1 MRETI
6 AAGLTGLLLIVQML
20 LASVVQAA
28 GVPTD
33 AVLIIDSSGSMKRTD
48 PNRLRVPAAK
58 LFSTLLGNED
68 RLGVISFS
76 DAGYPVVHLTPTDD
90 AHRQKIEQGIEKV
103 SARGAYTNLH
113 AALAKGLEMLEKESR
128 PERRRLLLLFSDG
141 KMDTGDAER
150 DERLAAEL
158 FSELVPRLREAG
170 IRLYTIAFTEASDL
184 ELMDRLARATGG
196 ISRLASNDR
205 RLHEVFS
212 AIFETAKQPDM
223 LPIENGEF
231 LVDDAVSEFTVVASK
246 ARPDVHI
253 VLEMP
258 DGRRI
263 AAVNAGRAVRWF
275 QSDLFD
281 MITVKGPPPGI
292 WKLLAADAQGTNR
305 AYIVTDLGLEARMDP
320 ETPQQDGVLT
330 ISAWLKQGDARL
342 TQPAILAAT
351 GFSARLVPSE
361 GEARIV
367 PLADSGVS
375 GDEEAGDARFANQI
389 RLATSGPH
397 EVRVIAVGKTFRRE
411 KVLHFD
417 AAPAPEAPASS
428 MAAPDAEEGE
438 RPPVEPLPEPR
449 SETAAEAT
457 DNEATETAESPA
469 GDPGPVQEETLLP
482 EETEEPPSLWTILAT
497 FLVINLVISGGVFG
511 WLRWRNRR
519 RGESAEPDPADLS
532 WLDEASPETAATDDE
547 AGEDAADGGSAE
559 ASASDGD
566 SAIGND
572 EKNPDESNDAR
583 EEGTETTGPESE
595 TVRGNAA

>member
-572 EKNPDESNDAR
+572 EKNPDESTDAR

>member
-1 MRETI
+1 
-6 AAGLTGLLLIVQML
+6 ML

-281 MITVKGPPPGI
+281 MITVKGPPPGT
-292 WKLLAADAQGTNR
+292 WKLLAADARGTNR

-375 GDEEAGDARFANQI
+375 GDEEAGDACFANQI

-397 EVRVIAVGKTFRRE
+397 EVRVLAVGKTFRRE

-417 AAPAPEAPASS
+417 AAPVPEAPASS
-428 MAAPDAEEGE
+428 TASPDAKGAE
-438 RPPVEPLPEPR
+438 RPPAEPIPEPR
-449 SETAAEAT
+449 SETAAEASNLET
-457 DNEATETAESPA
+457 TKTEESPA
-469 GDPGPVQEETLLP
+469 GDPAPVQEETLLP
-482 EETEEPPSLWTILAT
+482 EEAEEPPSLWSILTT

-519 RGESAEPDPADLS
+519 RGDSAEPDPADLS
-532 WLDEASPETAATDDE
+532 WLDEESPETAAAHDE
-547 AGEDAADGGSAE
+547 AGDDTADGGSAE
-559 ASASDGD
+559 ASAAEGD
-566 SAIGND
+566 SAIEND
-572 EKNPDESNDAR
+572 EKNPDESDESSDAR
-583 EEGTETTGPESE
+583 EEGTETTGPEPE

>member
-428 MAAPDAEEGE
+428 MAAPDAEEEE

-572 EKNPDESNDAR
+572 EKNPDESTDAR